1 MTHGLGSIGGSPEAE
16 AGDRSSAK
24 RKESYKGKSS
34 VPELGFFHREN
45 KLCSTLPSSELLIA
59 IS

>member
-34 VPELGFFHREN
+34 VPELGFFHRETN
-45 KLCSTLPSSELLIA
+45 FAAPFLHQSY
-59 IS
+59 